1 MYGVCSQEQVFAV
14 EGNSTVESPDRV
26 MLQLSLPSGTNCY
39 TYTLTAYD
47 GTSTAMV
54 EGRVDLS
61 GKHIL
66 YDIIID
72 CIMIML
78 LAFCTDEGS
87 TNVAAI
93 VIPIVVILILIVV
106 VVAITI
112 VLVIWKFRSRDHKE
126 DYHVYEGKN
135 NSAKL
140 LNCVIII
147 YCCTLL

>member
-1 MYGVCSQEQVFAV
+1 MVYGACGQEQVFTI
-14 EGNSTVESPDRV
+14 EGNSTAGSPDRV
-26 MLQLSLPSGTNCY
+26 KLQLSLPSVTNCY
-39 TYTLTAYD
+39 TYIIAAYD

-61 GKHIL
+61 GKHIIL
-66 YDIIID
+66 YMIVLLMVHN
-72 CIMIML
+72 IMIML

-93 VIPIVVILILIVV
+93 VVPIVVILMLIVV

-126 DYHVYEGKN
+126 DYCMCEGKMTR
-135 NSAKL
+135 SFST
-140 LNCVIII
+140 V
-147 YCCTLL
+147 